1 MDIKRDPRKRWAGKI
16 VLVADDTTAIRK
28 KVVAAFVSAGV
39 TKCSEAADGK
49 QAVEIAKRIKP
60 HLIILDLSMP
70 VMNGLEAAFKLRKI
84 LPKTPIILFSL
95 HADTLSKKD
104 LSRAGVTRVFSKEV
118 PLPELV
124 AKARR
129 LLGK

>member
-1 MDIKRDPRKRWAGKI
+1 VEIKRGAKKRWADKV
-16 VLVADDTTAIRK
+16 VLVADDTAAIRK
-28 KVVAAFVSAGV
+28 KVVASLVSAGF
-39 TKCSEAADGK
+39 TKCSEAEDGQ
-49 QAVEIAKRIKP
+49 QAVQVAKRIKP

-70 VMNGLEAAFKLRKI
+70 VMNGLAAALKLRKI

-95 HADTLSKKD
+95 YADALSKKD
-104 LSRAGVTRVFSKEV
+104 ASKAGVTLVLSKGA

-124 AKARR
+124 EKARS

>member
-1 MDIKRDPRKRWAGKI
+1 MDTKRDPRKRWAGKI
-16 VLVADDTTAIRK
+16 VLVADDTTAIRE

-39 TKCSEAADGK
+39 AKCSEAADGE
-49 QAVEIAKRIKP
+49 QAVAIAKRIKP

-70 VMNGLEAAFKLRKI
+70 VMNGLEAALKLRKI

-95 HADTLSKKD
+95 HADTLSKND

-118 PLPELV
+118 PLPDLV